1 MLGSLLKSCST
12 QVTASVSFVGSSD
25 ATNSN
30 SIDLTGISG
39 LQTDDYV
46 IFAFSDDATSFS
58 MSSSGWSAMSEDFP
72 NSKLINSIRNIAGYK
87 QMGDPVDTTV
97 TISTAVDV
105 GIAIAFRGISNPPS
119 LPTASESTGSTNTF
133 DVGSMSVTSDGS
145 VSLIIA
151 MHDEASATITATPSG
166 YTLAATA
173 SSTTNSMA
181 IFYKLDV
188 ASGTENPGA
197 GVWSASSDSLYT
209 AGYIIAPA

>member
-12 QVTASVSFVGSSD
+12 ADVSFVGSSS

-46 IFAFSDDATSFS
+46 IFAFSDDSTSFS
-58 MSSSGWSAMSEDFP
+58 LSSSGWSGMSSDFP

-87 QMGDPVDTTV
+87 QMGDPVDTVVTV
-97 TISTAVDV
+97 STAVDA
-105 GIAIAFRGISNPPS
+105 GIAVAFRGISNPPS
-119 LPTASESTGSTNTF
+119 LPTASESATSTNTF
-133 DVGSMSVTSDGS
+133 DVGSMSVAGEGS

-151 MHDEASATITATPSG
+151 MHDEASATITGTPSG

-173 SSTTNSMA
+173 SSANNSMA
-181 IFYKLDV
+181 MFYKLDV